1 MERARHFPMLRSLPF
16 KGWRDCSINV
26 RWYMNLLMKIDRNED
41 PTVNC
46 DECDRSERF
55 LLEAMVAADKAET
68 ALRCYLMTHERFGGV
83 SDMDEYEA
91 LRGEQQNAIET
102 RHGAYTGLVRHK
114 QGHCA

>member
-1 MERARHFPMLRSLPF
+1 M
-16 KGWRDCSINV
+16 
-26 RWYMNLLMKIDRNED
+26 
-41 PTVNC
+41 NC

-91 LRGEQQNAIET
+91 LRGEHRNAT
-102 RHGAYTGLVRHK
+102 DQRHRAYTGLVQHK
-114 QGHCA
+114 RSHQ